1 MASDYIW
8 VAVFAAV
15 GIVFAVVTLWA
26 SWAVRPHNPKG
37 QKRSTYECGERPK
50 GSAWV
55 QLRPGYYIYML
66 VFVIFDVEVLF
77 IFPWALALRHL
88 KGTGLAAFAVVDM
101 LIFVGVLAI
110 GLIYAWKKG
119 VLRWE

>member
-1 MASDYIW
+1 MASDYTW
-8 VAVFAAV
+8 VALFLVVGVGFVVAALLFSCL
-15 GIVFAVVTLWA
+15 I
-26 SWAVRPHNPKG
+26 RPHNPKG

-55 QLRPGYYIYML
+55 QFRPGYYIYML

-77 IFPWALALRHL
+77 IFPWALALKHFQ
-88 KGTGLAAFAVVDM
+88 GTSLAVFAIVDM
-101 LIFVGVLAI
+101 VIFVGVLAI

-119 VLRWE
+119 VLKWE

>member
-8 VAVFAAV
+8 VAMFLLV
-15 GIVFAVVTLWA
+15 GIGFVVVTLLT
-26 SWAVRPHNPKG
+26 SWVVRPHNPAG
-37 QKRSTYECGERPK
+37 QKTATYECGEQPK

-66 VFVIFDVEVLF
+66 IFVIFDVEVLF

-88 KGTGLAAFAVVDM
+88 KGAGLAAFAIVDM
-101 LIFVGVLAI
+101 IIFVSVLAL
-110 GLIYAWKKG
+110 GLVYAWKKG
-119 VLRWE
+119 VLKWE

>member
-1 MASDYIW
+1 MAHDYLW
-8 VAVFAAV
+8 VAMFLLV
-15 GIVFAVVTLWA
+15 GIGFVVVTLWA
-26 SWAVRPHNPKG
+26 SYFVRPYNPEG

-77 IFPWALALRHL
+77 LFPWALSVKSMRGWLP
-88 KGTGLAAFAVVDM
+88 VVDM
-101 LIFVGVLAI
+101 VIFVAVLTL
-110 GLIYAWKKG
+110 GLVYAWKKG
-119 VLRWE
+119 VLKWE